1 MRAIAMRRM
10 KTTIVDGKP
19 ILDLPKKT
27 VQLETL
33 TFSKEEKKVYEAME
47 KDGRIIIGRSGPG
60 HLQDTGFGEGNSE
73 GNSGPMVLH

>member
-60 HLQDTGFGEGNSE
+60 HL
-73 GNSGPMVLH
+73 